1 MRQNRV
7 YSSGDRNTPPSNNS
21 VLSARLEAVGVT
33 SPTLHN
39 MISYVA
45 TFETSVT
52 GVTRNDLLLD
62 ITADAGAPAG
72 VALVRSVEVRQLNT
86 LQVEWV
92 VRFSGYPM
100 TVVRGTNSS
109 ATSLAPILSFFSH
122 TCVGSPSDCH
132 TSCQRR
138 LATTRVR

>member
-1 MRQNRV
+1 M
-7 YSSGDRNTPPSNNS
+7 
-21 VLSARLEAVGVT
+21 LSARLEAVGVT

-62 ITADAGAPAG
+62 VTADAGAPAG

-100 TVVRGTNSS
+100 TVVRGTNSNVIG
-109 ATSLAPILSFFSH
+109 T
-122 TCVGSPSDCH
+122 
-132 TSCQRR
+132 
-138 LATTRVR
+138 